1 MASEHQ
7 RPIAQVERRIVRRAQ
22 HSERVARLER
32 GTDAAADRLGAVG
45 AHHAKPE
52 EVRRLRTIA
61 GLADRNPWRRQ
72 FRQAM
77 IDNNEETLLRLAGEV
92 KLAELPAGSINP
104 GESAEAAA
112 ARECEEEIGLAPAL
126 IERVRGLFSAPG
138 FCDEELIFF
147 RVSNLHPPAPDSPH
161 HPDDDEDIHAQPFAI
176 TEAKAMVTRGE
187 IVDLKTAYGLSL
199 L

>member
-1 MASEHQ
+1 M
-7 RPIAQVERRIVRRAQ
+7 PIVYKGRVFSVEVDTVTLADGRTYAVETVRHAQ
-22 HSERVARLER
+22 
-32 GTDAAADRLGAVG
+32 AVVLMPLLD
-45 AHHAKPE
+45 AHHVML
-52 EVRRLRTIA
+52 VRQPRHSVNREL
-61 GLADRNPWRRQ
+61 W
-72 FRQAM
+72 
-77 IDNNEETLLRLAGEV
+77 
-92 KLAELPAGSINP
+92 ELPAGSINP

-112 ARECEEEIGLAPAL
+112 ARECEEEIGLAPGL

-161 HPDDDEDIHAQPFAI
+161 HADDDEDIHAQPFTI
-176 TEAKAMVTRGE
+176 VDAKAMVSRGE